1 MMTLYISVAP
11 ERLTEVRAL
20 GRPLLHMAYSFAAP
34 FPEGLEA
41 AGGLMAL
48 WGALRAARAPA
59 IIAECRRKGYRGAR
73 AGYGYTSRLEAMR
86 LAEALGRRGLRLY
99 LTEEAWCADCGAWCV
114 ASTAVSGGSLEG
126 RLKEAAKRCG
136 ASRLALDLQR
146 LRHIYPLPSP
156 DGNGR
161 PLGDAEF
168 ESLRSAADGPE
179 RVSGELC
186 CKYFTVSGEDGPR
199 FVLFDDLETLR
210 LKLELA
216 ASLGIREGFVMYP
229 EWDLESLCGL

>member
-1 MMTLYISVAP
+1 MTLYISAAP
-11 ERLTEVRAL
+11 EHIAEVRAL

-41 AGGLMAL
+41 SGGLMAL
-48 WGALRAARAPA
+48 WGDLRASRAPD
-59 IIAECRRKGYRGAR
+59 IIAECRRRGYRGAL
-73 AGYGYTSRLEAMR
+73 AGYGYSSRLEAMR

-126 RLKEAAKRCG
+126 RLKEAARRCG

-146 LRHIYPLPSP
+146 LRHIFPLPSP

-161 PLGDAEF
+161 QLEDAEF
-168 ESLRSAADGPE
+168 EGLRAAADGPE

-186 CKYFTVSGEDGPR
+186 CKYFTVSDGEGSR
-199 FVLFDDLETLR
+199 FVLFDDLETLK

-216 ASLGIREGFVMYP
+216 GSLGIREGFVMYP
-229 EWDLESLCGL
+229 EWDLESLRGL